1 MPCNSGHLNPTA
13 LEIQASQ
20 ALCVIDETR
29 GLTPHPSWW
38 RGYHPDAYGSGG
50 SATRERVDH
59 LTSTACAKVASMAPE
74 AVRDEFSLEAQIW
87 IRDHQKADRERIE
100 REAYAKRTQT
110 IIDGA
115 LAKLTDEEKKALG
128 LED

>member
-1 MPCNSGHLNPTA
+1 MACNSEHLNPTA

-20 ALCVIDETR
+20 ALCVIDEKKDLPLR
-29 GLTPHPSWW
+29 QSWW
-38 RGYHPDAYGSGG
+38 KGYHPDAYSKGV
-50 SATRERVDH
+50 TRERVDH
-59 LTSTACAKVASMAPE
+59 LTSTACAMVTSMAPE
-74 AVRDEFSLEAQIW
+74 AIRVEFSLEAQIW

-100 REAYAKRTQT
+100 HEEHAKRIQA
-110 IIDGA
+110 IIAGA